1 MFATSCSF
9 IFQFTGLI
17 SVVAMASQRFGYYAE
32 CKGIKFFFIVSLEIN
47 RIVRHHI
54 RVGRNAFDILKP
66 NGSNLVRF
74 SAFWERSI
82 C

>member
-1 MFATSCSF
+1 MFVTSCSF
-9 IFQFTGLI
+9 ISQFTRLI
-17 SVVAMASQRFGYYAE
+17 SVVAVASQRLGYYAE
-32 CKGIKFFFIVSLEIN
+32 RKRIKFFFIVSLEIN

-54 RVGRNAFDILKP
+54 RVDRDAFDILES

-74 SAFWERSI
+74 SAFWKRSI

>member
-1 MFATSCSF
+1 MFVTSCSF
-9 IFQFTGLI
+9 ISQFTRLI
-17 SVVAMASQRFGYYAE
+17 SVVVVASQRLGYYVE
-32 CKGIKFFFIVSLEIN
+32 RKRMKFFFIVSLEIN

-54 RVGRNAFDILKP
+54 RVDILKS

-74 SAFWERSI
+74 SASWKRSI

>member
-9 IFQFTGLI
+9 IFQFTRLI
-17 SVVAMASQRFGYYAE
+17 SVVAVASQRLGYYAE
-32 CKGIKFFFIVSLEIN
+32 RKRIKFFFIVSLKIN

-54 RVGRNAFDILKP
+54 RVDRNAFDILKS
-66 NGSNLVRF
+66 NGSNLLRF